1 MSTLQKVTR
10 EFVRRRS
17 NLALSNGGR
26 SALPG
31 NGGYFRHQADCT
43 GFALTSRIWSRKE
56 QRHSVYQPLLL
67 PLSLLLL
74 VQGYASDLSTGC
86 DGDDAGNDAK
96 SEPMVSS
103 GTKPSPQIDEDC
115 PFCRFFLDGPCREAF
130 IQWHACIQT
139 SEKPTDCMDPFR
151 PLRKCMHENE
161 ISFGG
166 DESKDDS
173 DDSDDSGTSDPDD

>member
-1 MSTLQKVTR
+1 MRQTSTLQKVTR
-10 EFVRRRS
+10 EFVRCRS
-17 NLALSNGGR
+17 NSALSNGGR
-26 SALPG
+26 SALP
-31 NGGYFRHQADCT
+31 GGYFRHQADCT

-56 QRHSVYQPLLL
+56 QRHSLYQPLLF

-74 VQGYASDLSTGC
+74 VRGYASDLSTGC

-96 SEPMVSS
+96 SEPTAFS

-130 IQWHACIQT
+130 TQWHACVQT
-139 SEKPTDCMDPFR
+139 SEKPTDCMGPFR
-151 PLRKCMHENE
+151 PLKKCMDDNE

-166 DESKDDS
+166 DGGSDDDS
-173 DDSDDSGTSDPDD
+173 DESGAAHLDD